1 MKSEPDALTLL
12 RQVPNVM
19 PVRRTLRWCG
29 LFAGLFAFVMSPVV
43 LDSYLEV
50 LNFSLLEMVVL
61 VMFTSHVSGIA
72 LLFVVKASTN
82 VVQGARRESSE
93 GNDGEGGTQFVP
105 DSYQGLPRIEMEEQE
120 RDERSE
126 RRLPGIDPE
135 TRSFVFE

>member
-1 MKSEPDALTLL
+1 
-12 RQVPNVM
+12 
-19 PVRRTLRWCG
+19 
-29 LFAGLFAFVMSPVV
+29 MSPVV

-72 LLFVVKASTN
+72 LLFVVKASAN
-82 VVQGARRESSE
+82 VVQGARQEPSE
-93 GNDGEGGTQFVP
+93 GDDEEVPTQFVP
-105 DSYQGLPRIEMEEQE
+105 DSYRGLPRIDMEEQE